1 MDLVQVD
8 FVFYLEHLWQFDL
21 MNYFAVWFE
30 PLELVLLQNHMDLVI
45 DFSSMILD
53 LVIMDVVIGCMDLVL
68 LFDLGLEEFEDRE
81 TLVDDLDLQE
91 TLLFD
96 FGWLVTL
103 VVACQET

>member
-1 MDLVQVD
+1 
-8 FVFYLEHLWQFDL
+8 
-21 MNYFAVWFE
+21 
-30 PLELVLLQNHMDLVI
+30 MDLVI

-53 LVIMDVVIGCMDLVL
+53 QVIMDVVIGCMDLVL

-81 TLVDDLDLQE
+81 TLVEDLDLQE

>member
-1 MDLVQVD
+1 
-8 FVFYLEHLWQFDL
+8 
-21 MNYFAVWFE
+21 
-30 PLELVLLQNHMDLVI
+30 
-45 DFSSMILD
+45 
-53 LVIMDVVIGCMDLVL
+53 MDVVIGCMDLVL

-81 TLVDDLDLQE
+81 TLVEDLDLQE